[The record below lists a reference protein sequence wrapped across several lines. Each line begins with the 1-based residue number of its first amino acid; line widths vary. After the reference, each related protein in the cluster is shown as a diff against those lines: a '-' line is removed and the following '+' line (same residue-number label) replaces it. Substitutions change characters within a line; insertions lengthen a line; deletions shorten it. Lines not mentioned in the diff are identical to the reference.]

1 MEKLQAAVGNRRAG
15 FHPALHT
22 VCALAAVSLVLVGC
36 GGLPHSLRRDIAF
49 ESDKLQTAE
58 HQLGDVQNKL
68 RQDLAGTPAVFQ
80 NVPEPDNWNAT
91 LQSARQKLDT
101 AKNDNTE
108 LQRLVRRNRSSSR
121 GQAEQLLGQE
131 RTLRDAAVREAQ
143 SVDGAVTKWM
153 DLSRDPSRCAAQMQR
168 EYDAIRSADL
178 APVSKIVTRAEED
191 WPAKKS
197 DLENRL
203 NALQEIPKTAA
214 TEWNSTE
221 AARQNPANGSIATLL
236 HTDDLLSQQAT
247 SIGAKTNELRDLS
260 GQLYYS
266 WDKILTDLDAPR
278 FGSDREYR
286 ERIKT
291 VRTHILDVPAKKSE
305 TSSEERWV
313 SVSPQAY
320 RAVEKDLGMVIAH
333 KDAGLYDT
341 EAQTTPQPPGFA
353 YIAPESQGSNQY
365 GYWSHRNGESVWTWL
380 PQYLILRELLRG
392 PDYRPI
398 ILDEYRGYRTAQQ
411 TGHTYYGQTTPTSPP
426 RYGTHGTY
434 TEQHY
439 AQSRYAQHGGFAASG
454 YASHNGNGASGS
466 FSSPRPEEHPE
477 VAPNN
482 GAGRRFG
489 SGFGSSPGRRF
500 GRQGGFRSPG
510 RGFGRRR

>member
-1 MEKLQAAVGNRRAG
+1 MKRLRPGALVALPAV
-15 FHPALHT
+15 F
-22 VCALAAVSLVLVGC
+22 LVLVGC

-49 ESDKLQTAE
+49 ENDKLQAAE

-68 RQDLAGTPAVFQ
+68 RQDLASAPAIFQ
-80 NVPEPDNWNAT
+80 NVPEPDSWNAT
-91 LQSARQKLDT
+91 LRSARQKLDT

-108 LQRLVRRNRSSSR
+108 LQRLVRRNRSSSS
-121 GQAEQLLGQE
+121 GQAVQLLGQE
-131 RTLRDAAVREAQ
+131 RTVREAALREAQ
-143 SVDGAVTKWM
+143 SVDSAVSKWM
-153 DLSRDPSRCAAQMQR
+153 DLSHDPARCVAQMQR
-168 EYDAIRSADL
+168 EYDAIRNADL
-178 APVSKIVTRAEED
+178 APVSKIVTRAEGD
-191 WPAKKS
+191 WPAKKN
-197 DLENRL
+197 DLQNRL
-203 NALQEIPKTAA
+203 NALQEIPKAAA

-221 AARQNPANGSIATLL
+221 TARQNPGNGNIATLL
-236 HTDDLLSQQAT
+236 HTDDLLGQQDT

-266 WDKILTDLDAPR
+266 WDKILTDLDAPH

-291 VRTHILDVPAKKSE
+291 VRTHIVDVPAKKSE

-320 RAVEKDLGMVIAH
+320 HAVQNDLGMTIGH
-333 KDAGLYDT
+333 KDAGLYDS

-365 GYWSHRNGESVWTWL
+365 GYWSHDHGQSVWTWL

-392 PDYRPI
+392 PAYRPI

-439 AQSRYAQHGGFAASG
+439 AQSRYAQQGGFKGSA
-454 YASHNGNGASGS
+454 YASHNGS
-466 FSSPRPEEHPE
+466 FSSPRPEDEHRS

-482 GAGRRFG
+482 GAGHR
-489 SGFGSSPGRRF
+489 FGSSPGRRF
-500 GRQGGFRSPG
+500 GRPGGFRSPG